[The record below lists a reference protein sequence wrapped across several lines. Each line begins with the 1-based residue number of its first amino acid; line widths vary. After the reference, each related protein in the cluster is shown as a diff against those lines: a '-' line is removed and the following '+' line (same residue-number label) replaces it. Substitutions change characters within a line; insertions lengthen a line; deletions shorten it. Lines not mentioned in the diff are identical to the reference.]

1 MYCGFQKCVWQFKK
15 CLALFN
21 RPSISVS
28 CLQKST
34 DLSRTWNS
42 EEKIRIWI
50 MKCIPHSVVKMSYNL
65 CLYILPKVKHHI
77 LLISSHWGKHI
88 TFSNFYIFF
97 PHFCITQLVKRCGRK
112 MWSLYVPIFIWPF
125 TEYYFCWLFKHL
137 ILFDVLMSLRPWPNC
152 FIALL
157 LYRLCEKHTAH

>member
-1 MYCGFQKCVWQFKK
+1 MDFRNVYDSLKNAWPYSIGQAYQFLVYKK
-15 CLALFN
+15 VL
-21 RPSISVS
+21 
-28 CLQKST
+28 
-34 DLSRTWNS
+34 TWV
-42 EEKIRIWI
+42 EPGIQRKKIRIWI